1 MQRAWIRRGAA
12 IVACAVSVALLA
24 VPAAAAGKQD
34 RPMKGLCL
42 ASWVY
47 SGVNTLA
54 MSGTC
59 RLTHLGLTTWT
70 AVQTLTPGPGGVQQI
85 VNDTTYT
92 AANGDLLYAH
102 FVGTGTPI
110 DPLSLTL
117 AGTETYGGGT
127 GRFADA
133 SGHSTM
139 TGGAAFAGFDPVPFG
154 TGFWTTS
161 GTIDY

>member
-1 MQRAWIRRGAA
+1 MKRTLIRRLAA
-12 IVACAVSVALLA
+12 LVVCAVSVALI
-24 VPAAAAGKQD
+24 VTSTAAAGRQD

-47 SGVNTLA
+47 TGENTLA
-54 MSGTC
+54 MHGTC

-92 AANGDLLYAH
+92 AANGDLLYTH

-110 DPLSLTL
+110 DPVSLTL
-117 AGTETYGGGT
+117 EGTETYLGGT
-127 GRFADA
+127 GRFADV
-133 SGHSTM
+133 SGHSAM
-139 TGGAAFAGFDPVPFG
+139 TGGAAFAGFTPVPFG

-161 GTIDY
+161 GEIGY